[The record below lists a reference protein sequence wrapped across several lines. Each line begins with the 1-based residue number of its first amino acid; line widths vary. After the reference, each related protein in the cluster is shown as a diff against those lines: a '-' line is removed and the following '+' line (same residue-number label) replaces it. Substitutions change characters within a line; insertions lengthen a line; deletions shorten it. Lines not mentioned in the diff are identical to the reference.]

1 MTPRGGGDQG
11 PDANFNMNFEP
22 SFLVVGLEL
31 VSTRSYTMSVQ
42 MTLTCISATV
52 FKTRYDYQLLFAMT
66 LRGGG
71 RGPRNV
77 IMTLFFY
84 LEASP

>member
-1 MTPRGGGDQG
+1 MTLRGGGSQG
-11 PDANFNMNFEP
+11 RDANFNMN

-42 MTLTCISATV
+42 TTLTCISATV

-71 RGPRNV
+71 RGPRNI